1 MKGKHAN
8 MGLKEEFL
16 VHLFQD
22 WRYQGIFDADE
33 PEPIE
38 RKSTEVYPIQVKTL
52 VKNALWIS
60 TQHFCVQV
68 NQSSGG
74 FVVEQ

>member
-38 RKSTEVYPIQVKTL
+38 RKKIMMPV
-52 VKNALWIS
+52 
-60 TQHFCVQV
+60 
-68 NQSSGG
+68 
-74 FVVEQ
+74 